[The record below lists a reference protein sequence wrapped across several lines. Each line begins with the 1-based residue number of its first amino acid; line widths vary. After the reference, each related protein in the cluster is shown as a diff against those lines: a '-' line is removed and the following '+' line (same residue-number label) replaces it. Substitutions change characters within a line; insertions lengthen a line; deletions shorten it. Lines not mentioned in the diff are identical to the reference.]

1 MNNSGWGLRS
11 VTSSTEEEI
20 RKPVEREAGL
30 DLRIA
35 RVSSLDDVGAAA
47 TEKVRPALDGGGRNG
62 LVGQAEE
69 SSTLVVEGVYQVG
82 AAAMTK
88 AWTANGGQ
96 GAAATYVTPWQAA
109 EVATVALMCGSRE
122 QVLTAKAGVARQEQ
136 AESPLPERMI
146 GADNLNERTKVALPS
161 GSDELP
167 RRRPTRRWQQQG
179 AQMRLQWWTRLGWRL
194 STRMGRRS
202 LPWRRKWCL
211 TWTGR
216 WLLTWT

>member
-35 RVSSLDDVGAAA
+35 RVSSLDDVEAAA
-47 TEKVRPALDGGGRNG
+47 TENVRPALDGGGSKG
-62 LVGQAEE
+62 IVGQAED

-96 GAAATYVTPWQAA
+96 GAAATYATPWQAA
-109 EVATVALMCGSRE
+109 EVATVAQMCGSRE
-122 QVLTAKAGVARQEQ
+122 QVLTARAGVGTGLRDR
-136 AESPLPERMI
+136 S
-146 GADNLNERTKVALPS
+146 KPS
-161 GSDELP
+161 
-167 RRRPTRRWQQQG
+167 RRCRRE
-179 AQMRLQWWTRLGWRL
+179 
-194 STRMGRRS
+194 
-202 LPWRRKWCL
+202 
-211 TWTGR
+211 
-216 WLLTWT
+216 